1 MIFVYRM
8 TSSRILTEKFQH
20 CKDSIKFKW
29 EMYVSDQ
36 VSNDSLS
43 SIQKFGE
50 EQ

>member
-1 MIFVYRM
+1 M
-8 TSSRILTEKFQH
+8 TSIGILTEKSQH
-20 CKDSIKFKW
+20 CKDSIKFKG

-43 SIQKFGE
+43 PIRKFGE